1 MYWRKSIIY
10 VFTVLLPA
18 LMVGISNFHVFPDA
32 SLLATLMLVVTAG
45 VAGVFTYFSGDAT
58 AKVRRY
64 CILADVAICAILCV
78 NLGGH
83 WILAREVSAA
93 RQGVEER
100 HAEEEREERRREAEA
115 QRQLRLKEAEAEL
128 VRDQTKVIRE
138 ERRRLAQLPPGE
150 RRSVLKTPPK
160 VEAAAAPATA
170 ATIQPLSLAPVETPK
185 TLAPRMT
192 PDEVREKWWW
202 FLTALAIAECAASV
216 LAGVVLSGVLDDGTA
231 GAVAIRSRGG
241 AVIVQDPRDALYPA
255 MPLSAMAH
263 VEPDAVLP
271 IAAMAHWILEHNPQ
285 TNRATVSSNPPKN
298 PTEPT
303 EDTRLAVVE
312 TNDDPPRSAMGE
324 GTRYTCPDCGGVLF
338 ERPERAPQRVLNGER
353 LLGCERLARVRMA
366 DPAAESNQ
374 LAVPEFPQHAAA
386 FGTRIW

>member
-58 AKVRRY
+58 ARVRRY

-115 QRQLRLKEAEAEL
+115 QRQLRLKEAEAAL
-128 VRDQTKVIRE
+128 VRDQAKVIRE
-138 ERRRLAQLPPGE
+138 ERRRLAQLPPEE
-150 RRSVLKTPPK
+150 RRSVLKAPPK
-160 VEAAAAPATA
+160 VDTSATPAAV
-170 ATIQPLSLAPVETPK
+170 ATIRPLSLAPVETPK

-202 FLTALAIAECAASV
+202 FLTALAIAECSASV
-216 LAGVVLSGVLDDGTA
+216 LAGVVLSGVWEWDRKHDDILDHLQNDA
-231 GAVAIRSRGG
+231 GMALPRETSAPKQEYFERSG
-241 AVIVQDPRDALYPA
+241 AGEAQMAQMAPRNFDE
-255 MPLSAMAH
+255 PLTGQGSKAPFEPFDTPSHNTFPKIHSASDWN
-263 VEPDAVLP
+263 ESLNQFG
-271 IAAMAHWILEHNPQ
+271 EN
-285 TNRATVSSNPPKN
+285 
-298 PTEPT
+298 
-303 EDTRLAVVE
+303 VE
-312 TNDDPPRSAMGE
+312 TRASAFVAGE
-324 GTRYTCPDCGGVLF
+324 TCPICGCALEEQSGKHFKHVWCPTPGHLDAW
-338 ERPERAPQRVLNGER
+338 RN
-353 LLGCERLARVRMA
+353 
-366 DPAAESNQ
+366 AEK
-374 LAVPEFPQHAAA
+374 
-386 FGTRIW
+386 

>member
-18 LMVGISNFHVFPDA
+18 SMVGISNFHVFPDA

-100 HAEEEREERRREAEA
+100 HIEEEREERRREAEA
-115 QRQLRLKEAEAEL
+115 ERQLRLKEAEATL
-128 VRDQTKVIRE
+128 VRDQAKVIRE

-150 RRSVLKTPPK
+150 RRSVLEAPPK
-160 VEAAAAPATA
+160 VSTSATPAAAVP
-170 ATIQPLSLAPVETPK
+170 IQTLSLAPVETGK
-185 TLAPRMT
+185 ILAPRMT
-192 PDEVREKWWW
+192 PDEVRDKWWW

-216 LAGVVLSGVLDDGTA
+216 LAGVVLSGVWEWDRNHDRIPDRLQNGAGVALPREISAPKPENLERSVAGKALKAPRNFDGPLSGQYSKEAFEPIDTPSPMTFPIIQSATDMNESLNQFVENVETSASALVAGETCPICGSALEEQSGKRFKHVWCPTPGHLDA
-231 GAVAIRSRGG
+231 W
-241 AVIVQDPRDALYPA
+241 RDAG
-255 MPLSAMAH
+255 
-263 VEPDAVLP
+263 
-271 IAAMAHWILEHNPQ
+271 
-285 TNRATVSSNPPKN
+285 K
-298 PTEPT
+298 
-303 EDTRLAVVE
+303 
-312 TNDDPPRSAMGE
+312 
-324 GTRYTCPDCGGVLF
+324 
-338 ERPERAPQRVLNGER
+338 
-353 LLGCERLARVRMA
+353 
-366 DPAAESNQ
+366 
-374 LAVPEFPQHAAA
+374 
-386 FGTRIW
+386 